1 MNKKDFEDLK
11 AAVAEM
17 VEIERGRR
25 KPASVVKMPANP
37 KKVREN
43 LNLTQAGL
51 AKLIGVKTDTLR
63 NWEYGRRKMPTMAR
77 NLMYIAERHP
87 KVILELAR

>member
-25 KPASVVKMPANP
+25 KMPA
-37 KKVREN
+37 
-43 LNLTQAGL
+43 
-51 AKLIGVKTDTLR
+51 
-63 NWEYGRRKMPTMAR
+63 MAR

>member
-11 AAVAEM
+11 SAVIEM
-17 VEIERGRR
+17 IEIEQGKR
-25 KPASVVKMPANP
+25 KPASVVVMPTNP

-43 LNLTQAGL
+43 LKLTQVEL
-51 AKLIGVKTDTLR
+51 AKIIGVKTDTLR

-77 NLMYIAERHP
+77 NLMYIAEHHP
-87 KVILELAR
+87 KVILELAQ